1 MYNPKLI
8 SEKLHD
14 LHVAKHTN
22 LVVLGSFQGSARQ
35 GPGCEN
41 IHVHAHVNQLVSRV
55 SNRLY
60 YVHGQLSDV
69 LCTHYSDH
77 AYSVLQEKRSKG
89 KDRSMD

>member
-41 IHVHAHVNQLVSRV
+41 IHV
-55 SNRLY
+55 
-60 YVHGQLSDV
+60 QLSDV

-89 KDRSMD
+89 KDSSMD